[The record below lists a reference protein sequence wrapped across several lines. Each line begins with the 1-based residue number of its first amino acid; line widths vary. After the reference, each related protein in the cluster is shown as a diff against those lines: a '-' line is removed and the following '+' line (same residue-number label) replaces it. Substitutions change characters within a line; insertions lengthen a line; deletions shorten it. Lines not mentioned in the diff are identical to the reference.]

1 MQRLLPFLLL
11 LLLSFV
17 LEAQPADCGD
27 TFFDPGGEFGDYASF
42 TDQTVNVCPTSGTPG
57 DAVTVTFNAIDL
69 SPGAGIDIYDGD
81 FGDFLGNATAAGQQY
96 QSTDPSGCLTVY
108 FFEFDGGTGPG
119 YSATVS
125 CGPAPAC
132 NQPTGVFLDGRTAT
146 SLTIDW
152 NSDTDGTSDDVAV
165 LAAGAPFSGSPT
177 ATSATSPYT
186 AMGLTTGT
194 TYDVYVRTNCGGSAS
209 IWSGPFPFT
218 TLPPAPGNDEC
229 GGATNVLI
237 SADDG
242 CGNAVSGSMLSAT
255 TSTVS
260 TGCSGDPDDIDV
272 WFSFTPAT
280 SSVLIDISG
289 TGGFEG
295 GGFTSV
301 EGEVYGGTCGSLAS
315 LGCDSR
321 VTGLT
326 PGTEYFIRAYDF
338 DGSENDF
345 SVCITAQADP
355 PVNDECG
362 GAIGLTVSPTPSCS
376 ASVAATTDGAS
387 SSLAACGNG
396 SADDDVWFSFTAIAT
411 SQLLYLDNIN
421 SVVGFDEDMNY
432 EVFSGGCGG
441 LTSVYCGP
449 TFFSFDDPPVILPGL
464 TVGTAYFLRVYTE
477 DDSTVD
483 FDICLATPPPND
495 ECEAAIVL
503 PVNAGTDCTLETV
516 ATTIG
521 ATRSGADCGI
531 ARADDDVWFA
541 FVATR
546 ESHRLNISNVAFTGG
561 FNETMFYELIEGAT
575 CGAGTVLSCSD
586 INDFAGTDFSGL
598 TIGETYLLRVFTRIS
613 GNQADFTLC
622 ITSPPVNDECSGATS
637 LVVNPDL
644 TTTLRNAAS
653 TVGATQSDTNLPAS
667 CSGNSNG
674 DDVWYQFTALA
685 AEHFVR
691 VENVVIVRGS
701 ATVDNVIVRIYSG
714 ADCDNRAE
722 VTCDFLDPE
731 NPSDVMTVSGL
742 TPGESYYVL
751 TYGQNFNNEL
761 AFDLIV
767 QTDPSAIL
775 PVELTSFTGE
785 VMDKENVLYWT
796 TASEE
801 NVQWHILE
809 RSRNG
814 REAWQEVARTQGAR
828 LGTTERGYTAS
839 DENPL
844 TEAYYRLRSVDYD
857 LAQSIS
863 SLVRL
868 VRTAGTRLSVYP
880 NPVGDRLEVRW
891 SSVNDGLLPL
901 QLLSANGAKI
911 IATERPVIEGENT
924 ISVDLS
930 AVPPGVYFLRVG
942 ENTVRV
948 VRR

>member
-1 MQRLLPFLLL
+1 MQRLLPFLFL
-11 LLLSFV
+11 LLLSFA
-17 LEAQPADCGD
+17 LEAQSADCGE
-27 TFFDPGGEFGDYASF
+27 TFFDPGGEFGDYAAFS
-42 TDQTVNVCPTSGTPG
+42 DQTVNICPTSGVAG
-57 DAVTVTFNAIDL
+57 DVVTVIFNVVEL
-69 SPGAGIDIYDGD
+69 SSGAGIDVYDGD

-125 CGPAPAC
+125 CGPAPIC
-132 NQPTGVFLDGRTAT
+132 NQPTSVFLDGRTAT
-146 SLTIDW
+146 SLTVEW
-152 NSDTDGTSDDVAV
+152 ESDTDGTSDDVAV
-165 LAAGAPFSGSPT
+165 LAAGAAFSGSPT
-177 ATSATSPYT
+177 ATGVASPNT
-186 AMGLTTGT
+186 TMGLMNGT
-194 TYDVYVRTNCGGSAS
+194 TYDFYVRTNCGGSAS

-229 GGATNVLI
+229 GGAINIPI
-237 SADDG
+237 STDETCASSVG
-242 CGNAVSGSMLSAT
+242 GSMLSAT
-255 TSTVS
+255 TSAVS

-280 SSVLIDISG
+280 SSVLIDFSG
-289 TGGFEG
+289 AGGGEG
-295 GGFTSV
+295 GGFTNV
-301 EGEVYGGTCGSLAS
+301 NGEVYSGPCGSPTS
-315 LGCDSR
+315 LGCGNR
-321 VTGLT
+321 VTGLS
-326 PGTEYFIRAYDF
+326 PGTEYFIRAYNF
-338 DGSENDF
+338 AGSEDDF
-345 SVCITAQADP
+345 SVCITAQPEP

-362 GAIGLTVSPTPSCS
+362 GAIGLTVSTTPSCS
-376 ASVAATTDGAS
+376 STIPATTSGAS
-387 SSLAACGNG
+387 SSLVACGDG
-396 SADDDVWFSFTAIAT
+396 VADDDVWFSFTAIAS
-411 SQLLYLDNIN
+411 SQLLYLNNIS
-421 SVVGFDEDMNY
+421 SVVGFNDDLNY

-495 ECEAAIVL
+495 ECEDAIVL
-503 PVNAGTDCTLETV
+503 PVNAGTDCTLETA

-521 ATRSGADCGI
+521 ATRSGTDCGI
-531 ARADDDVWFA
+531 ARADDDVWFT

-546 ESHRLNISNVAFTGG
+546 ESHRLNISDVAFTGG
-561 FNETMFYELIEGAT
+561 FNTTMFYELTEGAA

-586 INDFAGTDFSGL
+586 IDDFSGTDFSGL
-598 TIGETYLLRVFTRIS
+598 TIGETYLLRIFTRIS
-613 GNQADFTLC
+613 GSQADFTLC
-622 ITSPPVNDECSGATS
+622 ITSPPVNDECPGATA
-637 LVVNPDL
+637 LVINPDL
-644 TTTLRNAAS
+644 TTTLRNSAS
-653 TVGATQSDTNLPAS
+653 TVGATQSETLPAS

-685 AEHFVR
+685 AEHFIR

-714 ADCDNRAE
+714 ADCSSRTE

-731 NPSDVMTVSGL
+731 TPSDVMTVTGL
-742 TPGESYYVL
+742 TPGETYYVL

-785 VMDKENVLYWT
+785 IMDKKNVLYWT

-809 RSRNG
+809 RSRDG
-814 REAWQEVARTQGAR
+814 REAWQEVARTQGAM
-828 LGTTERGYTAS
+828 LGTRERGYVAS
-839 DENPL
+839 DESPL
-844 TEAYYRLRSVDYD
+844 SEAYYRLRSVDYD

-863 SLVRL
+863 PLVRL
-868 VRTAGTRLSVYP
+868 VRTDGTRLSVFP
-880 NPVGDRLEVRW
+880 NPVSDRLEVRLN
-891 SSVNDGLLPL
+891 SAADGNLPL
-901 QLLSANGAKI
+901 QLLSVNGTKV
-911 IATERPVIEGENT
+911 IATERSVAEGENT
-924 ISVDLS
+924 LSVDLS
-930 AVPPGVYFLRVG
+930 AVPSGVYFLRVG
-942 ENTVRV
+942 EETIRII
-948 VRR
+948 RR